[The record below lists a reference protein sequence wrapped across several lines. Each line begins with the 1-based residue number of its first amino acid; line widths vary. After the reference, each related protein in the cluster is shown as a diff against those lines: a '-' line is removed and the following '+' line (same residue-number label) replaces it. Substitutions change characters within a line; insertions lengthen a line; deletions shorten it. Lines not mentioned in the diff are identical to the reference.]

1 LVGSFV
7 KRSYLKE
14 YSMGIAVVIFLL
26 ISEDFKLNHLLNIDS
41 KEINFRINFS
51 LAEKVH
57 YYPRWDTR
65 TPAEMINNNASSDDL
80 IITNE
85 QVNDFYLKRLDYVY
99 IDYRGKLQGVS
110 VDQGKKELWTNA
122 NLFYDDKDLINF
134 LLKANKTK
142 WLIIN
147 TLWGIRILRQDNFFQ
162 SFKKYAVYANPDSSA
177 ILYKIPPNPKIGNM
191 N

>member
-41 KEINFRINFS
+41 KEINFRMNFS

-57 YYPRWDTR
+57 FYPRWDTR
-65 TPAEMINNNASSDDL
+65 TPAEVINKNASKDDL
-80 IITNE
+80 VITNE
-85 QVNDFYLKRLDYVY
+85 QVNDFYLKNLDYVY
-99 IDYRGKLQGVS
+99 IDYRGKLNGVS
-110 VDQGKKELWTNA
+110 VDDGRKELWTDEK
-122 NLFYDDKDLINF
+122 LIYRDTDLINI
-134 LLKANKTK
+134 LRYDKKNK

-147 TLWGIRILRQDNFFQ
+147 TLWGTRFLKQNNFFKD
-162 SFKKYAVYANPDSSA
+162 FRKYVVYANEDSSA
-177 ILYKIPPNPKIGNM
+177 ILYRIPPIPDIGKK
-191 N
+191 